1 MEEPQKAK
9 KGKPKTPPIR
19 LVIEQVV
26 CVLTFD

>member
-1 MEEPQKAK
+1 MEQEQKGK

-26 CVLTFD
+26 SVLTFD